1 MVKDFR
7 ISSVDFRDIF
17 GHFRSLIFNFWAHR
31 VKIWTNQVLWRVS
44 RPCTILIVL
53 KFENE
58 TSKNIVILYHH
69 PGQKVLVLK
78 SLFWDDILGWYV
90 LIIQIHNTRTLEV
103 KHGLGTF
110 QRSWFTQ
117 ILTPWASQ
125 EPKNLKWKIDYLFS
139 SQTIAPSSQNNVQ
152 VRTWTKT
159 WAEDMKRTNI
169 DESRRTRWER
179 RHLAF
184 KKIQFKLFLRRGIVI

>member
-1 MVKDFR
+1 MAKDFR

-17 GHFRSLIFNFWAHR
+17 RHFRSLIFNFWAHR

-53 KFENE
+53 KFENKRQKI
-58 TSKNIVILYHH
+58 SSFCIIIQDKKDLSWKVI
-69 PGQKVLVLK
+69 
-78 SLFWDDILGWYV
+78 ILRRYV

-125 EPKNLKWKIDYLFS
+125 EPKNLKWK
-139 SQTIAPSSQNNVQ
+139 
-152 VRTWTKT
+152 TWKYIFVPNY
-159 WAEDMKRTNI
+159 R
-169 DESRRTRWER
+169 
-179 RHLAF
+179 AF
-184 KKIQFKLFLRRGIVI
+184 VPK